1 MDTKK
6 RIAALIAAAALTL
19 APAAAFAAGPEYA
32 PEHPTH
38 PYHPT
43 PGPKSPLPE
52 KAKAYGIYC
61 REFSK
66 QHVEGQP
73 GTPFSQCVTA
83 ASKVVNPPELT
94 AKAACKEFSKKHVK
108 GKKRTPFSQCVVAV
122 AQAKKDLTTS

>member
-19 APAAAFAAGPEYA
+19 APAAAFAAPPEYA
-32 PEHPTH
+32 PEH

-52 KAKAYGIYC
+52 KAKAYGVYC
-61 REFSK
+61 RGFPK
-66 QHVEGQP
+66 KHVEGQP

-94 AKAACKEFSKKHVK
+94 AKAACKEFSKKHIK

-122 AQAKKDLTTS
+122 AQAKKDLTAA